1 MMRVWGKARVVGY
14 RGQPT
19 VFLTYSHSIDVRLM
33 TYECLSAHGI
43 PNIPQLDGGVTGT

>member
-1 MMRVWGKARVVGY
+1 MLGKARGMEH
-14 RGQPT
+14 RT
-19 VFLTYSHSIDVRLM
+19 VTMLPTYSHGIDVRFV